1 MRIDRL
7 EWLESFVAVAKLSSF
22 SRAAR
27 LLHSSQ
33 SRVSLHVANLERATG
48 HTLVD
53 RSHVPCTLTAKGE
66 TFLPRAEEILVK
78 LRDAVDEL
86 NTESGSLVGA
96 VTLGVIPSISAVL
109 CPGMLAQL
117 QLEEPGISVNLL
129 ERTSA
134 ELLEKVGAGHAQ
146 LAIVSQ
152 FSSLPSIPDS
162 QRLWWEPYV
171 AVVRQNSPDFQG
183 VEVVAPGDLAEVTL
197 GLTGAPGLSIDPEMR
212 AAFDLWEL
220 EPRIAD
226 FRTEQPQTLL
236 NMCKA
241 GLLTPVINL
250 LAFRSCDHEGLRAI
264 AIAGDY
270 GREVSVVANTAVPL
284 TPIGQYVRDLILAI
298 PLPAGVR
305 SLQPQRSDA
314 GDTS

>member
-1 MRIDRL
+1 MC
-7 EWLESFVAVAKLSSF
+7 WSA
-22 SRAAR
+22 
-27 LLHSSQ
+27 
-33 SRVSLHVANLERATG
+33 
-48 HTLVD
+48 
-53 RSHVPCTLTAKGE
+53 P
-66 TFLPRAEEILVK
+66 PRNYWRK
-78 LRDAVDEL
+78 W
-86 NTESGSLVGA
+86 
-96 VTLGVIPSISAVL
+96 
-109 CPGMLAQL
+109 
-117 QLEEPGISVNLL
+117 
-129 ERTSA
+129 
-134 ELLEKVGAGHAQ
+134 GAGHAQ

-162 QRLWWEPYV
+162 ERLWWEPYV

-183 VEVVAPGDLAEVTL
+183 VEVVTPGDLAEVTL

-284 TPIGQYVRDLILAI
+284 TPISQYVRDLILAI